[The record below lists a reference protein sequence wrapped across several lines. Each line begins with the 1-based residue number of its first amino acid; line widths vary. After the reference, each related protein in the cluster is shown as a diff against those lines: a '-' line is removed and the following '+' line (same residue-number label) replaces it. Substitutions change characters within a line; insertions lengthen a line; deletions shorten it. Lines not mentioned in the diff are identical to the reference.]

1 MIKNEADFDS
11 LYHKYEK
18 IVFNLCLNYTFDF
31 DDAKDLTQEVFVKI
45 YQRQHQYSPA
55 SGSEKNWIFG
65 ITINHCLDFLKAKR
79 RKKRFAIIISLFY
92 PNHEPINE
100 AVSINHPGIALEQK
114 EEFTK
119 LLSIIYQLPEQ
130 QKTAVTLLKIEG
142 RSQKE
147 VAEIMGISVK
157 AVESLLQRAKQQI
170 KKKLVGTK
178 GF

>member
-31 DDAKDLTQEVFVKI
+31 DDAKDITQDVFIKI
-45 YQRQHQYSPA
+45 YQRKHQYLA
-55 SGSEKNWIFG
+55 ESGSEKNWIFG

-79 RKKRFAIIISLFY
+79 RKKRFGTIISLFY
-92 PNHEPINE
+92 PNNEPINE
-100 AVSINHPGIALEQK
+100 AVSFNHPGIQLEQK
-114 EEFTK
+114 EEFKK

-130 QKTAVTLLKIEG
+130 QKTAVTLLKVEG

-157 AVESLLQRAKQQI
+157 AVESLFQRAKQHI
-170 KKKLVGTK
+170 KKKLTSSE